1 MDELEDRIS
10 ARAQHLFEAAGA
22 PEGRSANDYLEEA
35 SELIAIE
42 DSQRATLKPNPLKDD
57 ENRPYGEPVESPLAV
72 ANEGEF
78 PTLTDQGEGAAVP
91 GFENLPED

>member
-1 MDELEDRIS
+1 MDELEDRIR

-22 PEGRSANDYLEEA
+22 PEGRKVSDYLEEA

-57 ENRPYGEPVESPLAV
+57 ESRPYGEPVESQLAV

-78 PTLTDQGEGAAVP
+78 PTLTDQGEGAAAP
-91 GFENLPED
+91 GFDKLQKD